1 MARAKFQ
8 TLTEQMFYILL
19 CMNEKRCGMDVMELV
34 REMTEGRIVIGAGTM
49 YTLLADFEKAGMI
62 QEVEVEGRKRSYVIT
77 EKGRDLLHKEYLRIK
92 TQIEDFERVMKGE
105 KES

>member
-34 REMTEGRIVIGAGTM
+34 REMTGGRIVIGAGTM
-49 YTLLADFEKAGMI
+49 YTLLADFEKAGII
-62 QEVEVEGRKRSYVIT
+62 QEVEVEGRKRSYLIT
-77 EKGRDLLHKEYLRIK
+77 EKGREMLTKEYVRVK
-92 TQIEDFERVMKGE
+92 TQIKDYERIMEGE
-105 KES
+105 RK

>member
-34 REMTEGRIVIGAGTM
+34 REMTDGRIVIGAGTM
-49 YTLLADFEKAGMI
+49 YTLLADFEKAGII
-62 QEVEVEGRKRSYVIT
+62 QEVEVEGRKRSYLIT
-77 EKGRDLLHKEYLRIK
+77 EKGREMLTKEYVRIK
-92 TQIEDFERVMKGE
+92 TQIKDYERIMEGE
-105 KES
+105 RK

>member
-34 REMTEGRIVIGAGTM
+34 REMTGGRIVIGAGTM
-49 YTLLADFEKAGMI
+49 YTLLADFEKAGII
-62 QEVEVEGRKRSYVIT
+62 QEVEVEGRKRSYLIT
-77 EKGRDLLHKEYLRIK
+77 EKGREMLTKEYVRVK
-92 TQIEDFERVMKGE
+92 TQVKDYERIMEGE
-105 KES
+105 RK